1 MKIDW
6 TDAQKAQI
14 WKLYTEEQ
22 LNMVRIAERF
32 GHLGAT
38 KNAIS
43 GVITRIKAERSAQ
56 VDIDIET
63 AKKRS
68 GTYTTRRGPVED
80 RKVRDLKKPCRN
92 PPLTQE
98 EIEKLKE
105 VRK

>member
-22 LNMVRIAERF
+22 LSMVRIAERF

-43 GVITRIKAERSAQ
+43 GVITRIKAERDEQ
-56 VDIDIET
+56 VERDIEM
-63 AKKRS
+63 AKRRDYS
-68 GTYTTRRGPVED
+68 YATRPDYLKEHKARN
-80 RKVRDLKKPCRN
+80 LKKPRKN

-98 EIEKLKE
+98 EIERLKE
-105 VRK
+105 IRK